1 MKDYIIKKKDFT
13 ATGRRIISFAE
24 KYKTVIFSVTGL
36 LAACAASIFFWCGNL
51 IFWLS
56 ICAAVIVFFCLK
68 FANVE
73 IDSTYVRSGWAGIIH
88 AVFLFTTSIL
98 SSENSF
104 LHIGVLA
111 AVIFCTVLYTFI
123 PKISYGLK
131 LNDIEEGISLSDCS
145 DTQYNGFVGI
155 LFLYMIIAAII
166 AVSENNA
173 KENFDFSQEQYVKV
187 TQWNIENHQG
197 NTYYIITCPKGKFA
211 VSPYEYPEIRDINK
225 NTKVKVLLNNVPSYG
240 LLSVKKLEIK
250 NK

>member
-1 MKDYIIKKKDFT
+1 MKDYVIKKKDFT
-13 ATGRRIISFAE
+13 ATGRRIINFAE

-36 LAACAASIFFWCGNL
+36 LAACAASIFSQCGNL

-68 FANVE
+68 FADVE
-73 IDSTYVRSGWAGIIH
+73 INSAYVRSGWAGIIH
-88 AVFLFTTSIL
+88 AVFLITTSVL
-98 SSENSF
+98 SAENSF
-104 LHIGVLA
+104 LHMGVFP
-111 AVIFCTVLYTFI
+111 AVISCTTLYTLI

-131 LNDIEEGISLSDCS
+131 LNDVKEGISLLELK
-145 DTQYNGFVGI
+145 DTQYNGFVGM
-155 LFLYMIIAAII
+155 LFLYLIITTVII
-166 AVSENNA
+166 ISENNA

-211 VSPYEYPEIRDINK
+211 VSPYKYPEIRDINE
-225 NTKVKVLLNNVPSYG
+225 NTQVKVLLDNIPSYG

>member
-36 LAACAASIFFWCGNL
+36 SAACAASIFFWCGSL

-68 FANVE
+68 FADVE
-73 IDSTYVRSGWAGIIH
+73 IESPYVRSGWAGITH
-88 AVFLFTTSIL
+88 AVFLIMTSICPVTD
-98 SSENSF
+98 SF
-104 LHIGVLA
+104 LHTGVFA
-111 AVIFCTVLYTFI
+111 AVISCIILYTLI

-131 LNDIEEGISLSDCS
+131 LNDVKEGVSLLDLK
-145 DTQYNGFVGI
+145 DTQYNGFVGM
-155 LFLYMIIAAII
+155 LFLYMIITII
-166 AVSENNA
+166 ITISETNA

-197 NTYYIITCPKGKFA
+197 NTYYIISCPKGRFA
-211 VSPYEYPEIRDINK
+211 VSPYKYPEIRDINK
-225 NTKVKVLLNNVPSYG
+225 NTQVKVLLGPGYEG
-240 LLSVKKLEIK
+240 LLEVKKLEIK
-250 NK
+250 NR